1 MTAVSPFSKRGIKG
15 NFIKSTMLDYNK
27 TFKSYSQTLRK
38 NMTKAEIRLW
48 SRLRG
53 KQLNQVQFHRQK
65 IIGNYIVDF
74 YYPKASLV
82 IELDGGQHYSEE
94 GRYKDKQRDNY
105 LKSQGMYVMRF
116 SDRDV
121 FENLEG
127 IVNHIQNYINKGE
140 VI

>member
-1 MTAVSPFSKRGIKG
+1 
-15 NFIKSTMLDYNK
+15 
-27 TFKSYSQTLRK
+27 
-38 NMTKAEIRLW
+38 MTKAEIRLW
-48 SRLRG
+48 SKLRG
-53 KQLNQVQFHRQK
+53 KQLNQVQFYRQK

-74 YYPKASLV
+74 YCLKANLV

-105 LKSQGMYVMRF
+105 LQSQGLYVMRF

-127 IVNHIQNYINKGE
+127 IVNHIQNYMNKGK
-140 VI
+140 VM